1 MASALPRDL
10 VNQAV
15 AFLNSRERRSFG
27 YSVDACVSLKI
38 PPAPLLLDDTFRAQL
53 VDLQQRRLGQHGV
66 HVFKKDDALL
76 VTVNFTR
83 IPWMYP
89 DELLIMCVRPHAT
102 IWRMRIDDVD
112 DDVVWSLSI
121 ADCRY
126 YIFRDER
133 AEMEEVEVIRLRDTW
148 TRRRSQVLFK

>member
-1 MASALPRDL
+1 MVLPPEL
-10 VNQAV
+10 VGQVV
-15 AFLNSRERRSFG
+15 ACLNSEERQALGF
-27 YSVDACVSLKI
+27 SVDACISLKI
-38 PPAPLLLDDTFRAQL
+38 PPAPLLLDEAFLAKL
-53 VDLQQRRLGQHGV
+53 VDLQQRRLTQHGV
-66 HVFKKDDALL
+66 HVFKKDDSVL

-89 DELLIMCVRPHAT
+89 HDLLIMCVRPHAT

-126 YIFRDER
+126 YICHDDR
-133 AEMEEVEVIRLRDTW
+133 AEMEEVEVSRCRDTW